1 MVVKFSS
8 PATFAAVKKVWLK
21 WQSFYYT
28 KSVEKME
35 IERKLYQLH
44 HARKIKPGAITREE
58 GLQIFAEKEAARLK
72 SDLILY
78 SAENLA
84 KFRIDYLMKGFV
96 WAEAVL
102 DIPIDSSKTVVN
114 PTMFDHP
121 GGLYTVHYTL
131 SPYIAVASGF
141 QYTNNNVSRSLGKK
155 SCLLKY
161 LPVRD
166 VSFQSTPLLA
176 NCVQQFSMW
185 LQATANMIA
194 KCSNKAFVSFMFVL
208 DDSICLCYSLFHY
221 PEDYPE
227 LNIRY
232 DAIYTSNLFDP
243 VSPSA
248 LTFSA
253 LPLLKP
259 TGTLFTSTFNCSS
272 VLSQS
277 AYLEKNF
284 GFSPELFP
292 ALLGV
297 HCIGHDGQYS
307 PDVNHNPNPNM
318 LLQPVLNTV
327 FIWRN
332 VVSTPLVLEEAMTS
346 LLIHFF
352 YRGLEDSA
360 ETFLCILHQF
370 LKQVQPTT
378 SSPQFLAPL
387 CAAIK
392 SEPHLK
398 PHLIQLQTQSLLH
411 GIHMHLIIQEDDC
424 PICRGKPIETY
435 IQQCSLSLNIESC
448 NMKPYHCHVF
458 SLQLLS
464 FSGNYV
470 AIVESLSLNR
480 SDSEI
485 NLIYFFPKCYLS

>member
-1 MVVKFSS
+1 M
-8 PATFAAVKKVWLK
+8 
-21 WQSFYYT
+21 
-28 KSVEKME
+28 
-35 IERKLYQLH
+35 
-44 HARKIKPGAITREE
+44 
-58 GLQIFAEKEAARLK
+58 
-72 SDLILY
+72 
-78 SAENLA
+78 
-84 KFRIDYLMKGFV
+84 
-96 WAEAVL
+96 
-102 DIPIDSSKTVVN
+102 
-114 PTMFDHP
+114 
-121 GGLYTVHYTL
+121 
-131 SPYIAVASGF
+131 
-141 QYTNNNVSRSLGKK
+141 
-155 SCLLKY
+155 
-161 LPVRD
+161 
-166 VSFQSTPLLA
+166 
-176 NCVQQFSMW
+176 
-185 LQATANMIA
+185 
-194 KCSNKAFVSFMFVL
+194 
-208 DDSICLCYSLFHY
+208 
-221 PEDYPE
+221 
-227 LNIRY
+227 
-232 DAIYTSNLFDP
+232 
-243 VSPSA
+243 SPSA

-277 AYLEKNF
+277 AYLEKKF
-284 GFSPELFP
+284 GFSPDLFP

-307 PDVNHNPNPNM
+307 PDVNHNPNPN
-318 LLQPVLNTV
+318 LLPVLMHSTS

-332 VVSTPLVLEEAMTS
+332 VAFTPLRFDAIEESSHAIQPLLKLCNSTIGSFVTDVTS
-346 LLIHFF
+346 
-352 YRGLEDSA
+352 SV
-360 ETFLCILHQF
+360 ETFLCVLHQF